1 FYRLNVLSI
10 EVPPLRS
17 RAEDIPELAAH
28 FLELFAREFG
38 HGEGHTHLSELAL
51 EHLVRH
57 PWPGNIREL
66 RNTME
71 RAALLCP
78 GAAVSPEHLGLTHSA
93 APRTTVAAANDPR
106 LLPLTDLSLKSMEE
120 ALIRRVLQET
130 AGNRSQAAR
139 LLGINR
145 TTLYNKLR
153 TFEIA

>member
-1 FYRLNVLSI
+1 
-10 EVPPLRS
+10 
-17 RAEDIPELAAH
+17 
-28 FLELFAREFG
+28 
-38 HGEGHTHLSELAL
+38 
-51 EHLVRH
+51 VRH